1 MWSIALSLVLTLAL
15 PIAPLAAAGSP
26 AKLPKIGVLSSIAP
40 RPVPEWK
47 QHSPFLQG
55 LGELGW
61 VEGQTLTIEWRWAD
75 RDDARLR
82 EFAAELVRLRVD
94 VIVAW
99 DSGAIV
105 AAKEATDTISIV
117 MMVSSDPVRAGFVA
131 SLARPGGNIT
141 GLSNISPQLAGKR
154 LELLTEAVRG
164 VTRVA
169 VLGPPVHPDWAESA
183 LAAQRLGVHL
193 QALKVQQPEEFETAF
208 ASAMQGGAK
217 ALIVLPS
224 PLTSPYRRR
233 FVDLAAQHHLPA
245 MYALKEYVQIGGL
258 MSYGPNM
265 AALSR
270 RAATYVDKLLK
281 GAKPGDLPVEQP
293 TAFEFVLNLKTAQA
307 LGLTM
312 SPMLLFQAD
321 EVLQ

>member
-1 MWSIALSLVLTLAL
+1 
-15 PIAPLAAAGSP
+15 
-26 AKLPKIGVLSSIAP
+26 
-40 RPVPEWK
+40 
-47 QHSPFLQG
+47 
-55 LGELGW
+55 
-61 VEGQTLTIEWRWAD
+61 
-75 RDDARLR
+75 
-82 EFAAELVRLRVD
+82 
-94 VIVAW
+94 
-99 DSGAIV
+99 
-105 AAKEATDTISIV
+105 
-117 MMVSSDPVRAGFVA
+117 
-131 SLARPGGNIT
+131 
-141 GLSNISPQLAGKR
+141 
-154 LELLTEAVRG
+154 
-164 VTRVA
+164 
-169 VLGPPVHPDWAESA
+169 
-183 LAAQRLGVHL
+183 
-193 QALKVQQPEEFETAF
+193 
-208 ASAMQGGAK
+208 MQGGAK